1 MAENITTKTDFQ
13 EFLHNGIRFVSP
25 IHSVEQLDW
34 ANEYKVLQDDVFI
47 ITYPKSGTT
56 WMQQVASLILGNND
70 IDSVKNKSVY
80 ERAPWV
86 EDCLFQRRLDSQ
98 TEPQLLTTH
107 LNYQMSPNA
116 LKHNVGKVI
125 YVARNPKDVI
135 VSSYYFHIYSQFLK
149 TPENFEQFLK
159 QFVEGNVFYGSWF
172 DHIRDWYSNKE
183 EISMLF
189 VTYEEIHRDI
199 RAGIEKIRK
208 FLGKELDGKI
218 IDTIIK
224 YSKFENMRADPAT
237 NFLSLSKDLLDH
249 DRGKFQRKGIVGDWK
264 YNFLVAQNEWFD
276 SIYQERMA
284 DFPVKFY

>member
-1 MAENITTKTDFQ
+1 MDNTEKQ
-13 EFLHNGIRFVSP
+13 EKYFEYNGIKF
-25 IHSVEQLDW
+25 ITNMTSVEHLDW
-34 ANEYKVLQDDVFI
+34 VKDYKAHQDDVFI
-47 ITYPKSGTT
+47 VSYPKSGTT
-56 WMQQVASLILGNND
+56 WMQQIVSLVLADGD
-70 IDSVKNKSVY
+70 VDSVKNESLY
-80 ERAPWV
+80 QRAPWI
-86 EDCLFQRRLDSQ
+86 DFQLFRQQSNSRTKPVLITS
-98 TEPQLLTTH
+98 H
-107 LNYQMSPNA
+107 LNYQMIPTA
-116 LKHNVGKVI
+116 LKKKMGKVI
-125 YVARNPKDVI
+125 YIARNPKDVI
-135 VSSYYFHIYSQFLK
+135 VSSYHFHSYFQRLKVPKDFQEFL
-149 TPENFEQFLK
+149 EL
-159 QFVEGNVFYGSWF
+159 FVEGDVFYGSWF